1 MQENIE
7 IKFHSQLGKVE
18 NVKQKKNS
26 VKNKVVFH
34 INVKSHLGGEGKRL
48 LLFYTYCETQFKHT
62 FTIYMYIKHL
72 LRILT
77 KNGQQ

>member
-18 NVKQKKNS
+18 NVKQKKKN

-34 INVKSHLGGEGKRL
+34 IDVKSSFGG
-48 LLFYTYCETQFKHT
+48 
-62 FTIYMYIKHL
+62 
-72 LRILT
+72 
-77 KNGQQ
+77 